1 MPGCT
6 CGPTMPLLRTSRWI
20 HPSSSVSS
28 ASAEIPGS
36 GQQALSAGRI
46 CAQQERPLGSDG
58 GGGAEQFPVLA
69 QQEVVGHAR
78 NVVRDHAVERLAL
91 GLLHTKNLHNLGELE
106 GETGKSSE
114 KPPRP
119 PPNLDDGGGS
129 RTADRS

>member
-36 GQQALSAGRI
+36 GQQGLSAGRI

-91 GLLHTKNLHNLGELE
+91 RLLHIEFRHSLGMLE
-106 GETGKSSE
+106 VVAEQILESLPGPLTIF
-114 KPPRP
+114 
-119 PPNLDDGGGS
+119 DDGGVVIELVI
-129 RTADRS
+129 